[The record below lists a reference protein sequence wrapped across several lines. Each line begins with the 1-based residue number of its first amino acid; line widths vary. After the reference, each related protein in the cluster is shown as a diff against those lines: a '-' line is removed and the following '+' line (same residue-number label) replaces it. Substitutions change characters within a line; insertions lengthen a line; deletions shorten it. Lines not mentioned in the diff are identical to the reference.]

1 MPRPLRFGGRGGAAR
16 QRDHSRSAVLL
27 PVAEDAGESL
37 RARLGRT
44 ALQHSHAALDAY
56 RREEYET
63 FYVEAGI
70 ALELAMKAKLAGV
83 SPYLLAADGY
93 GWFMHGH
100 RMARGDTILPGPK
113 SVSAKDAMERLR
125 AIDADLVTGIAAQI
139 TETIDRRDQSVH
151 MGAYSRPTDDELL
164 THAAVFVE
172 AVNGLTLQAPSDFWE
187 DLTELATE
195 LVAKERDV
203 VRLRV
208 LKSIADARTR
218 LATLSQEER
227 DMFEETELTYFQD
240 HQEEQSQLVV
250 ISCPVCGRA
259 ALVNGELTDDG
270 EPIWERG
277 ERDPIGWA
285 YDINTILTGFDCKV
299 CRLVL
304 DGADEIA
311 AAGLPAKVSNDHA
324 DPHRLYEPD
333 PDPW

>member
-1 MPRPLRFGGRGGAAR
+1 MAG
-16 QRDHSRSAVLL
+16 
-27 PVAEDAGESL
+27 DAGESL

-44 ALQHSHAALDAY
+44 AQQHSHAALDAY
-56 RREEYET
+56 RREAYET

-93 GWFMHGH
+93 GWFKHGY
-100 RMARGDTILPGPK
+100 RMARGDTVLPGPK
-113 SVSAKDAMERLR
+113 SASAKDAMERLR
-125 AIDADLVTGIAAQI
+125 TIDADLVTGIAAQI

-151 MGAYSRPTDDELL
+151 MGAYSEPTDGELL

-172 AVNGLTLQAPSDFWE
+172 AVNGLTLQDPSDFWE
-187 DLTELATE
+187 DLAELANE
-195 LVAKERDV
+195 LVAKEGSV

-208 LKSIADARTR
+208 LKSMADARAR
-218 LATLSQEER
+218 LATLSEEER
-227 DMFEETELTYFQD
+227 DMFEKTALAYFED
-240 HQEEQSQLVV
+240 YQEVQPQLVV

-259 ALVNGELTDDG
+259 ALVDGELTDDG

-277 ERDPIGWA
+277 ERDPTGWA
-285 YDINTILTGFDCKV
+285 YDINTIVTGFDCKV

-304 DGADEIA
+304 HGADEIA

-324 DPHRLYEPD
+324 DPHLLYEPD